1 MDTRY
6 SEVQSD
12 YMEYLMD
19 ARAAIRYIAMRCSCW
34 SSTYDGADLLTID
47 SASELNKRHSMSVA
61 NGAVPGR
68 TSSDLSS
75 CTSHQ
80 TPGIKRQRS
89 LSDFENPKQEV
100 NLGLFLNTIFK
111 KLENMHNNTFY
122 VNLILTAVITRLCY
136 YPQPLLKSFLLN
148 YNMVLKPGVRSLFQV
163 RKTQEDEQEN
173 TIQTT
178 LFLKQHLT
186 KILFFCTF
194 LLSGQNID

>member
-1 MDTRY
+1 
-6 SEVQSD
+6 
-12 YMEYLMD
+12 MD

-163 RKTQEDEQEN
+163 RKTQEDEREN

-186 KILFFCTF
+186 KILFFRTF

>member
-163 RKTQEDEQEN
+163 RTARRRTGKHN
-173 TIQTT
+173 TNHTFSQTT
-178 LFLKQHLT
+178 F
-186 KILFFCTF
+186 
-194 LLSGQNID
+194 D